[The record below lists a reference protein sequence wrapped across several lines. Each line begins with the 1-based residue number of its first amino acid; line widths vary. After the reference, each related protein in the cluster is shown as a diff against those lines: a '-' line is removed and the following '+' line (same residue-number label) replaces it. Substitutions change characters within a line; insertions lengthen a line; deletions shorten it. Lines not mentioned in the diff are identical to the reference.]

1 MRPGGKITADV
12 WRGRLARETVDHCD
26 RQGMGSN
33 LSENHVP
40 LILHQRNSAGVQAGE
55 SGRST
60 QMPRTYIPCATIN
73 YRMPTGKLHIVPL
86 GGLGEFGMNC
96 MAIRWGDDIIVIDGG
111 LMFPEAEL
119 LGVDIVVPDISYLIE
134 NRLRVKGIILTHGHE
149 DHIGGL
155 PWILS
160 ELNVPVW
167 GTEFTL
173 AYVEDKLEEHGLL
186 DDADLREIR
195 AGESFQIGPFTIS
208 PIQVTH
214 SLVDCVALAVHTPLG
229 VIIHTGDF
237 KVDPTPTDN
246 RLFDLHAFAEYG
258 KTGVLALFQDS
269 TNVERKG
276 YTPSERAV
284 RRKFDEVFA
293 HTKRRLFISCFSSS
307 IHRIKLAVEMAWQH
321 GRKVA
326 FAGRSMNNSAEI
338 AEDLGYIEIPEG
350 LLIHPGEMKNFPP
363 EKVCV
368 LISGTQGEPMSA
380 LSRAAVD
387 NHKHAKIEK
396 GDTVMLSSRIIPG
409 NEKAIY
415 RMIDHLF
422 RREAHVIYDDGSSP
436 PVHVS
441 GHASQEELKLIINL
455 VKPKYFIPIHGEY
468 RQLKLHAEM
477 AAAMKGSVGNVILIE
492 SGDVLEFDELSARKA
507 GRVNVGRVC
516 IDSGSRTDVVEDL
529 IVKDRRHL
537 SEDGIVLPIIA
548 INKLTGKVE
557 TTPEI
562 VTRGFSPGEDGFVG
576 GARQIVMQT
585 LDSSSAEE
593 KADYGVIKEKI
604 RADLKR
610 YVSKQTQKRPLIM
623 PVILEI

>member
-1 MRPGGKITADV
+1 
-12 WRGRLARETVDHCD
+12 
-26 RQGMGSN
+26 
-33 LSENHVP
+33 
-40 LILHQRNSAGVQAGE
+40 
-55 SGRST
+55 
-60 QMPRTYIPCATIN
+60 
-73 YRMPTGKLHIVPL
+73 MPTGKLQIIPL

-96 MAIRWGDDIIVIDGG
+96 MAVRYGDDIIVIDAG

-119 LGVDIVVPDISYLIE
+119 LGVDIVVPDISYLTE
-134 NRLRVKGIILTHGHE
+134 NRKHVRGIILTHGHE
-149 DHIGGL
+149 DHIGAL

-173 AYVEDKLEEHGLL
+173 AYIEDKLDEHGLL

-195 AGESFQIGPFTIS
+195 PGERFKVGALTIH

-214 SLVDCVALAVHTPLG
+214 SLVDCVALAIHSPLG
-229 VIIHTGDF
+229 VVIHTGDF

-258 KTGVLALFQDS
+258 KEGVLALFQDS

-284 RRKFDEVFA
+284 RRKFDEIFA

-307 IHRIKLAVEMAWQH
+307 IHRIKLAVELAHAH

-326 FAGRSMNNSAEI
+326 FIGRSMNNSSEI

-350 LLIHPGEMKNFPP
+350 LVINPGEMKNFPP

-396 GDTVMLSSRIIPG
+396 NDTVVLSSRIIPG
-409 NEKAIY
+409 NEKTIY

-422 RREAHVIYDDGSSP
+422 RREAHVIYDDGSYP

-455 VKPKYFIPIHGEY
+455 VKPRYFIPIHGEY

-477 AAAMKGSVGNVILIE
+477 AAAMSSSVGKVMLIE
-492 SGDVLEFDELSARKA
+492 SGDILEFDELGARKA
-507 GRVNVGRVC
+507 GRATVGRVC
-516 IDSGSRTDVVEDL
+516 IDSGNRTDVVEDL
-529 IVKDRRHL
+529 IIKDRRHL

-548 INKLTGKVE
+548 INKLSGRVE
-557 TTPEI
+557 TPFEI
-562 VTRGFSPGEDGFVG
+562 VTRGFNPGEDGLMD
-576 GARQIVMQT
+576 GARQIVTET
-585 LDSSSAEE
+585 LAQSSEEE

-610 YVSKQTQKRPLIM
+610 YISRQTQRRPLIM

>member
-1 MRPGGKITADV
+1 M
-12 WRGRLARETVDHCD
+12 
-26 RQGMGSN
+26 S
-33 LSENHVP
+33 S
-40 LILHQRNSAGVQAGE
+40 
-55 SGRST
+55 
-60 QMPRTYIPCATIN
+60 
-73 YRMPTGKLHIVPL
+73 GKLHIVPL

-96 MAIRWGDDIIVIDGG
+96 MAIRWGEDILVVDAGM
-111 LMFPEAEL
+111 MFPEAEL
-119 LGVDIVVPDISYLIE
+119 LGVDIVVPDISYLME
-134 NRLRVKGIILTHGHE
+134 NRQRVRGIVLTHGHE
-149 DHIGGL
+149 DHIGAL

-173 AYVEDKLEEHGLL
+173 AYVEDKLDEHGLL
-186 DDADLREIR
+186 DNADLREIGP
-195 AGESFQIGPFTIS
+195 GERFKVGPFTIH

-214 SLVDCVALAVHTPLG
+214 SLVDCVALAIHTPLG
-229 VIIHTGDF
+229 VVFHTGDF

-258 KTGVLALFQDS
+258 KEGVLALLQDS
-269 TNVERKG
+269 TNVERRG

-293 HTKRRLFISCFSSS
+293 RTERRLFISCFSSS
-307 IHRIKLAVEMAWQH
+307 IHRMKLSVELAWEH
-321 GRKVA
+321 GRKIA
-326 FAGRSMNNSAEI
+326 FVGRSMVSSSEI
-338 AEDLGYIEIPEG
+338 AEDLGYIEIPDG
-350 LLIHPGEMKNFPP
+350 LLIHPGEIKNFAP
-363 EKVCV
+363 EKICV
-368 LISGTQGEPMSA
+368 MISGTQGEPMSA

-396 GDTVMLSSRIIPG
+396 GDTVVLSSRIIPG

-468 RQLKLHAEM
+468 RQLKLHAELAQSM
-477 AAAMKGSVGNVILIE
+477 RGSVGSVMLIE
-492 SGDVLEFDELSARKA
+492 SGDILELDELGARKA
-507 GRVNVGRVC
+507 GKVNVGRVC

-529 IVKDRRHL
+529 VIKDRRHL
-537 SEDGIVLPIIA
+537 SEDGFVLPIIA

-557 TTPEI
+557 VTPEI
-562 VTRGFSPGEDGFVG
+562 VTRGFSGGENGFWEE
-576 GARQIVMQT
+576 ARAVIQQT
-585 LDSSSAEE
+585 LGHSSEE
-593 KADYGVIKEKI
+593 ERADYGVIKEKI

-610 YVSKQTQKRPLIM
+610 FISKQTQKRPLIM

>member
-1 MRPGGKITADV
+1 
-12 WRGRLARETVDHCD
+12 
-26 RQGMGSN
+26 
-33 LSENHVP
+33 
-40 LILHQRNSAGVQAGE
+40 
-55 SGRST
+55 
-60 QMPRTYIPCATIN
+60 MPS
-73 YRMPTGKLHIVPL
+73 GKLHIVPL

-96 MAIRWGDDIIVIDGG
+96 MAVRWGDDIIVIDAGM
-111 LMFPEAEL
+111 MFPEAEL

-134 NRLRVKGIILTHGHE
+134 NRQKVRAIVLTHGHE
-149 DHIGGL
+149 DHIGAL

-173 AYVEDKLEEHGLL
+173 AYVEDKLDEHGLL
-186 DDADLREIR
+186 DNADLREIR
-195 AGESFQIGPFTIS
+195 PGDRFKIGPFTIH

-214 SLVDCVALAVHTPLG
+214 SLVDCVALAIHTPLG
-229 VIIHTGDF
+229 VMIHTGDF

-258 KTGVLALFQDS
+258 KEGVLALFQDS
-269 TNVERKG
+269 TNVERRG

-293 HTKRRLFISCFSSS
+293 RTEQRLFISCFSSS
-307 IHRIKLAVEMAWQH
+307 IHRIKLAVELAWEH
-321 GRKVA
+321 KRKVA
-326 FAGRSMNNSAEI
+326 FVGRSMNSSSEI
-338 AEDLGYIEIPEG
+338 AEDLGYLEIPEG
-350 LLIHPGEMKNFPP
+350 LLIHPGEIKNFAP

-368 LISGTQGEPMSA
+368 MISGTQGEPMSA

-396 GDTVMLSSRIIPG
+396 GDTVVLSSRIIPG

-436 PVHVS
+436 PIHVS

-455 VKPKYFIPIHGEY
+455 VKPKYFIPVHGEY
-468 RQLKLHAEM
+468 RQLKLHAELAQSM
-477 AAAMKGSVGNVILIE
+477 HGSVGSVVLIE
-492 SGDVLEFDELSARKA
+492 SGDILEFDELGGRKA
-507 GRVNVGRVC
+507 GKVNVGRIC

-529 IVKDRRHL
+529 VIKDRRHL
-537 SEDGIVLPIIA
+537 SEDGFVLPIIA

-557 TTPEI
+557 VSPEI
-562 VTRGFSPGEDGFVG
+562 VTRGFSGGENGFWDEAKAVV
-576 GARQIVMQT
+576 QQT
-585 LDSSSAEE
+585 LGQSSEE
-593 KADYGVIKEKI
+593 ERADYGVIKEKI

-610 YVSKQTQKRPLIM
+610 FISKQTQKRPLIM

>member
-1 MRPGGKITADV
+1 
-12 WRGRLARETVDHCD
+12 
-26 RQGMGSN
+26 
-33 LSENHVP
+33 
-40 LILHQRNSAGVQAGE
+40 
-55 SGRST
+55 
-60 QMPRTYIPCATIN
+60 
-73 YRMPTGKLHIVPL
+73 MPTGKLHIVPL

-96 MAIRWGDDIIVIDGG
+96 MAVRWGDDIIVIDAG

-134 NRLRVKGIILTHGHE
+134 NRQRVRAIILTHGHE
-149 DHIGGL
+149 DHIGAL

-173 AYVEDKLEEHGLL
+173 ALLEDKLEEHGLL
-186 DDADLREIR
+186 ENADLREIR
-195 AGESFQIGPFTIS
+195 AGERFKAGPFTIH
-208 PIQVTH
+208 PIHVTH
-214 SLVDCVALAVHTPLG
+214 SLVDCVALAIHTPLG
-229 VIIHTGDF
+229 VLIHTGDF

-246 RLFDLHAFAEYG
+246 KMFDLHSFAEYG
-258 KTGVLALFQDS
+258 KQGVLALFQDS

-307 IHRIKLAVEMAWQH
+307 IHRIKLAVELAWQH

-326 FAGRSMNNSAEI
+326 FVGRSMTNTSEI

-350 LLIHPGEMKNFPP
+350 LLIHPGEMKNYPP
-363 EKVCV
+363 EKICV
-368 LISGTQGEPMSA
+368 MISGTQGEPMSA

-396 GDTVMLSSRIIPG
+396 GDTVVLSSRIIPG

-422 RREAHVIYDDGSSP
+422 RRQAYVIYEDGSSP
-436 PVHVS
+436 PIHVS
-441 GHASQEELKLIINL
+441 GHGSQEELKLIINL
-455 VKPKYFIPIHGEY
+455 VKPKYFIPVHGEY

-477 AAAMKGSVGNVILIE
+477 AGAMHSSVGNVMLIE
-492 SGDVLEFDELSARKA
+492 SGDILEFDELGARKA

-529 IVKDRRHL
+529 IIKDRRHL

-548 INKLTGKVE
+548 INKLSGRVE
-557 TTPEI
+557 SSPEI
-562 VTRGFSPGEDGFVG
+562 VTRGFAAGEDGFVE
-576 GARQIVMQT
+576 GARQLVIQT
-585 LDSSSAEE
+585 LEQSSDEE

-610 YVSKQTQKRPLIM
+610 YISKQTQKRPLIM

>member
-1 MRPGGKITADV
+1 
-12 WRGRLARETVDHCD
+12 
-26 RQGMGSN
+26 
-33 LSENHVP
+33 
-40 LILHQRNSAGVQAGE
+40 
-55 SGRST
+55 
-60 QMPRTYIPCATIN
+60 MPS
-73 YRMPTGKLHIVPL
+73 GKLHLIPL

-96 MAIRWGDDIIVIDGG
+96 MAVRWGDDIIVVDAGM
-111 LMFPEAEL
+111 MFPEAEL
-119 LGVDIVVPDISYLIE
+119 LGVDIVVPDISYLME
-134 NRLRVKGIILTHGHE
+134 NRQRVRAIVLTHGHE
-149 DHIGGL
+149 DHIGAL

-173 AYVEDKLEEHGLL
+173 AYVEDKLDEHGLL

-195 AGESFQIGPFTIS
+195 PGDRFKIGPFTIH

-214 SLVDCVALAVHTPLG
+214 SLVDCVSLAIHTPVG
-229 VIIHTGDF
+229 VVIHTGDF

-258 KTGVLALFQDS
+258 KEGVLALLQDS
-269 TNVERKG
+269 TNVERRG

-284 RRKFDEVFA
+284 RRKFDEVFGR
-293 HTKRRLFISCFSSS
+293 TERRLFISCFASS
-307 IHRIKLAVEMAWQH
+307 IHRIKLAVEMAFEH

-326 FAGRSMNNSAEI
+326 FVGRSMNNSSEI

-350 LLIHPGEMKNFPP
+350 LLINPGEIKNFAP

-368 LISGTQGEPMSA
+368 MISGTQGEPMSA

-396 GDTVMLSSRIIPG
+396 GDTVVLSSRIIPG

-415 RMIDHLF
+415 RMVDHLF
-422 RREAHVIYDDGSSP
+422 RREAHVIYEDGSTP

-468 RQLKLHAEM
+468 RQLKLHAEL
-477 AAAMKGSVGNVILIE
+477 AASMRGSVGNVMLIE
-492 SGDVLEFDELSARKA
+492 SGDVLEIDELGARKA
-507 GRVNVGRVC
+507 GRVNVGRIC

-529 IVKDRRHL
+529 VIKDRRHL
-537 SEDGIVLPIIA
+537 SEDGFVLPIIA
-548 INKLTGKVE
+548 IHKLTGKVE
-557 TTPEI
+557 ISPEI
-562 VTRGFSPGEDGFVG
+562 VTRGFTGGENGFMEEV
-576 GARQIVMQT
+576 RQVVVET
-585 LDSSSAEE
+585 LGQSSDEE
-593 KADYGVIKEKI
+593 RADYGVIKEKI

-610 YVSKQTQKRPLIM
+610 FISKQTQKRPLIM

>member
-1 MRPGGKITADV
+1 M
-12 WRGRLARETVDHCD
+12 
-26 RQGMGSN
+26 S
-33 LSENHVP
+33 S
-40 LILHQRNSAGVQAGE
+40 
-55 SGRST
+55 
-60 QMPRTYIPCATIN
+60 
-73 YRMPTGKLHIVPL
+73 GKLHIVPL

-96 MAIRWGDDIIVIDGG
+96 MAIRWEDNIIVIDAG

-119 LGVDIVVPDISYLIE
+119 LGVDIVVPDISYLTE
-134 NRLRVKGIILTHGHE
+134 NRDKVRAIVLTHGHE
-149 DHIGGL
+149 DHIGAL

-173 AYVEDKLEEHGLL
+173 AYVEDKLDEHGLL
-186 DDADLREIR
+186 DDADLREIK
-195 AGESFQIGPFTIS
+195 AGERFKIGPFTIH

-214 SLVDCVALAVHTPLG
+214 SLVDCVALAIHTPIG

-246 RLFDLHAFAEYG
+246 KLFDLHAFAEYG
-258 KTGVLALFQDS
+258 KEGVLALLQDS

-293 HTKRRLFISCFSSS
+293 RTERRLFISCFSSS
-307 IHRIKLAVEMAWQH
+307 IHRIKLAVELAWEH

-326 FAGRSMNNSAEI
+326 FLGRSMNSSAEI

-350 LLIHPGEMKNFPP
+350 LLIHPGEMKNFAP

-380 LSRAAVD
+380 MSRAAVD

-396 GDTVMLSSRIIPG
+396 GDTVVLSSRIIPG

-422 RREAHVIYDDGSSP
+422 RREAHVIYEDGSSP
-436 PVHVS
+436 PIHVS

-455 VKPKYFIPIHGEY
+455 VKPRYFVPVHGEY
-468 RQLKLHAEM
+468 RQLKLHAEL
-477 AAAMKGSVGNVILIE
+477 AASMHGSVGKVVLIE
-492 SGDVLEFDELSARKA
+492 SGDILEIDELGARKA
-507 GRVNVGRVC
+507 GRVNVGRIC

-529 IVKDRRHL
+529 IIKDRRHI

-557 TTPEI
+557 TPPEI
-562 VTRGFSPGEDGFVG
+562 VSRGFAAGEDGFMNE
-576 GARQIVMQT
+576 ARQVVIQT
-585 LDSSSAEE
+585 LDLSSEEE
-593 KADYGVIKEKI
+593 KADYGVIKEKV

-610 YVSKQTQKRPLIM
+610 FISKQTQRRPLIM